1 MSILRKLKSNISSY
15 LRSLGYELHKIEYR
29 IRDERLKTL
38 WLENLGIKTVLD
50 IGANE
55 GQFARYIH
63 NILPEAMIYSFEP
76 LQDCYEVLNTNLSS
90 LSRFRAFNLALGAE
104 TGEVSINRSNFSQ
117 CSSLLPMLEL
127 HEESFPIS
135 KGSWEEKIKVVRLDD
150 IASEL
155 TLEKPLLIKMDVQ
168 GLEDRV
174 IAGGIEVIK
183 EADILIV
190 ELSTTPLYQNQLLF
204 DEMYALIKQMG
215 FKYQGNLVQLH
226 SPNDGKILQID
237 GIFVRD

>member
-1 MSILRKLKSNISSY
+1 
-15 LRSLGYELHKIEYR
+15 
-29 IRDERLKTL
+29 
-38 WLENLGIKTVLD
+38 
-50 IGANE
+50 
-55 GQFARYIH
+55 
-63 NILPEAMIYSFEP
+63 
-76 LQDCYEVLNTNLSS
+76 
-90 LSRFRAFNLALGAE
+90 
-104 TGEVSINRSNFSQ
+104 
-117 CSSLLPMLEL
+117 
-127 HEESFPIS
+127 
-135 KGSWEEKIKVVRLDD
+135 
-150 IASEL
+150 
-155 TLEKPLLIKMDVQ
+155 MDVQ

-204 DEMYALIKQMG
+204 DEMYTLIKQMG